1 MGLVGL
7 GILIIAAVW
16 IVSAL
21 FRFIFL
27 LATAVPA
34 FFIGLFKKEQCKE
47 LASIEWDSDTILGF
61 VALTV
66 LAALAIW
73 LIFYLELPQA
83 TQGIFEAMFF

>member
-16 IVSAL
+16 IVYAL

-27 LATAVPA
+27 FAAAVPA
-34 FFIGLFKKEQCKE
+34 FFIGLFKKEQRQE
-47 LASIEWDSDTILGF
+47 LVSIEWNPDTIIGF
-61 VALTV
+61 IALIV

-83 TQGIFEAMFF
+83 TLKIFETLFF

>member
-16 IVSAL
+16 IVYAL

-27 LATAVPA
+27 FAAAAPA
-34 FFIGLFKKEQCKE
+34 FFIGLFKKEQRQE
-47 LASIEWDSDTILGF
+47 LASIGWDSDTILGF
-61 VALTV
+61 IALAV

-83 TQGIFEAMFF
+83 TMKVFETILF